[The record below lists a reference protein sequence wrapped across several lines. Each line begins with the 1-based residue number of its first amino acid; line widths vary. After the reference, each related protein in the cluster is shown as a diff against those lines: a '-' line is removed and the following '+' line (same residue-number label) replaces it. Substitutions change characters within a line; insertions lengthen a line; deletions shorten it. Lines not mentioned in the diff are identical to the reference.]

1 MKRIRHLALFL
12 VLFYAAFVAGVYLHT
27 HTAKDPVS
35 ADCKLCQASHL
46 SLIQTL
52 EEHCTPELPVVRSA
66 DQFLPVSVPL
76 DVAQVP
82 LGRAP
87 PLA

>member
-1 MKRIRHLALFL
+1 MKRFQLLALFL
-12 VLFYAAFVAGVYLHT
+12 VLFYSAFVAGVYLHS

-46 SLIQTL
+46 SLIQTV
-52 EEHCTPELPVVRSA
+52 EEHCTPELPVFRST
-66 DQFLPVSVPL
+66 DQFRPVSVLL

-82 LGRAP
+82 PGRAP